1 MRKQARVW
9 RARVESSF
17 AGLVEVEGVLLGI
30 GFFLLFFFFCGESY
44 REMIQ
49 LMTLYS
55 RYDFS
60 FLD

>member
-30 GFFLLFFFFCGESY
+30 GFFLLFFFFVEN
-44 REMIQ
+44 RIV
-49 LMTLYS
+49 
-55 RYDFS
+55 R
-60 FLD
+60 